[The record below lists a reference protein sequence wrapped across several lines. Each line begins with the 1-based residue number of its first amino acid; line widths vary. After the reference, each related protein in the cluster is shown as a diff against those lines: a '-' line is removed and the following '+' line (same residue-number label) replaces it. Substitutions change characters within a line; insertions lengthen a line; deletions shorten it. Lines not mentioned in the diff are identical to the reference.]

1 MLVIPAID
9 IINNK
14 VVRLK
19 KGDYDNPKFYNYD
32 LFDLTKL
39 YLEHGFKLIHIVD
52 LFASRDES
60 ISVIKLLEQLILR
73 TNIRVQFGGGIRNL
87 AQVETLLN
95 IGVQRI
101 IIGSLSVTNKKV
113 FEEIVKHFTAQN
125 IVVSVDVLEEKIM
138 IKGWTENSNINIYEH
153 INYCASIG
161 IKKFLCTDISR
172 DGMLGGSNIFL
183 YEQLLKKYEG
193 IELIASGGVSSLQ
206 DLLSL
211 QKIGVPEVVVGKA
224 LYENKIKLEELNIFA
239 N

>member
-32 LFDLTKL
+32 LFDLTTL
-39 YLEHGFKLIHIVD
+39 YLENGFKLIHIID

-60 ISVIKLLEQLILR
+60 ISIIKLLEQLILR
-73 TNIRVQFGGGIRNL
+73 TNIGVQFGGGIRNL

-95 IGVQRI
+95 IGVRRI

-138 IKGWTENSNINIYEH
+138 IKGWTENSNINIYDH
-153 INYCASIG
+153 INYCTSIG

-183 YEQLLKKYEG
+183 YEQL
-193 IELIASGGVSSLQ
+193 IEKFKEIDLIASGGVSSLQ